1 MQQLKRLAFEYNGK
15 LSDCYKVSP
24 SGDGRGSG
32 FSYLEELVQKNN
44 AVLITDEN
52 IFRLHQ
58 SKFDGWKTIVIKAG
72 EEHKQQSTAD
82 YIIGELIRLEAD
94 RKTFVVGIG
103 GGVVTDITGYAASV
117 YMRGLK
123 FGFVPTSILSMVDAS
138 IGGKNGV
145 DVGVYKNLVGLIKQ
159 PEFLLYDYSL
169 LQTLPQE
176 EWVNGF
182 AEVIKHACIKDA
194 ELFSMLEQYN
204 LHDIQSNAQLLAQLI
219 ERNVLI
225 KTNVVV
231 LDEFEQGDRKLLNFG
246 HTIGHAIE
254 NMHQLPH
261 GHAVSIGMVTA
272 CNLSEKI
279 NGLHFNDAV
288 RIVKLLSKYHLPVDI
303 ETEYEKVFEVLKM
316 DKKRDQ
322 HSMNFILLN
331 KIGEAI
337 IKPIALNELQL
348 HLKEIL

>member
-1 MQQLKRLAFEYNGK
+1 MTKAEYSFSEK
-15 LSDCYKVSP
+15 KVAYYF
-24 SGDGRGSG
+24 DAD
-32 FSYLEELVQKNN
+32 FSLLNTLVQQDGT
-44 AVLITDEN
+44 VLITDEN

-58 SKFDGWKTIVIKAG
+58 SKFEGWKTIVIKAG

-103 GGVVTDITGYAASV
+103 GGVVTDITGYTASV

-123 FGFVPTSILSMVDAS
+123 FGFIPTSILAMVDAS

-145 DVGVYKNLVGLIKQ
+145 DVGIYKNLVGLIRQ

-194 ELFSMLEQYN
+194 AFFSMLEQYS
-204 LHDIQSNAQLLAQLI
+204 LHDIQSNAQLLSQII

-261 GHAVSIGMVTA
+261 GHAVSIGMVAA
-272 CNLSEKI
+272 CNLSEKL
-279 NGLHFNDAV
+279 NGLHFDDAV

-303 ETEYEKVFEVLKM
+303 QTEYEKVFEVLKM

>member
-1 MQQLKRLAFEYNGK
+1 MTKAEYLFSEKKVAYYFDAEFSFLEK
-15 LSDCYKVSP
+15 LVHKSSTI
-24 SGDGRGSG
+24 
-32 FSYLEELVQKNN
+32 
-44 AVLITDEN
+44 LITDEN
-52 IFRLHQ
+52 IFSLHQ
-58 SKFDGWKTIVIKAG
+58 AKFEGWKTIVIKAG

-94 RKTFVVGIG
+94 RKTFIVGIG
-103 GGVVTDITGYAASV
+103 GGVVTDITGYTASV

-123 FGFVPTSILSMVDAS
+123 FGFVPTSILAMVDAS

-145 DVGVYKNLVGLIKQ
+145 DAGIYKNLVGLIRQ

-169 LQTLPQE
+169 LQTLPQA
-176 EWVNGF
+176 EWINGF

-194 ELFSMLEQYN
+194 AFFSMLEQYSLN
-204 LHDIQSNAQLLAQLI
+204 QIQSDAKLLAQLI

-261 GHAVSIGMVTA
+261 GHAVSIGMVAA
-272 CNLSEKI
+272 CNLSEKLS
-279 NGLHFNDAV
+279 GLHFEEAV

-337 IKPIALNELQL
+337 IQPIALNELHQ

>member
-1 MQQLKRLAFEYNGK
+1 MTKAEYSFSEK
-15 LSDCYKVSP
+15 KVAYYF
-24 SGDGRGSG
+24 DAD
-32 FSYLEELVQKNN
+32 FSLLNTLVQQDGT
-44 AVLITDEN
+44 VLITDEN

-58 SKFDGWKTIVIKAG
+58 SKFEGWKTIVIKAG

-103 GGVVTDITGYAASV
+103 GGVVTDITGYTASV

-123 FGFVPTSILSMVDAS
+123 FGFIPTSILAMVDAS

-145 DVGVYKNLVGLIKQ
+145 DVGIYKNLVGLIRQ

-194 ELFSMLEQYN
+194 AFFSMLEQYS
-204 LHDIQSNAQLLAQLI
+204 LHDIQSNAQLLSQII

-261 GHAVSIGMVTA
+261 GHAVSIGMVAA
-272 CNLSEKI
+272 CNLSEKL
-279 NGLHFNDAV
+279 NGLHFDDAV